1 MLRLLLWPVVVY
13 VVWCG
18 VFFMLQRRMLFPGA
32 TFSPNVAPSI
42 PAGWEV
48 WPQTIDTAGGSVRS
62 WFAPGAGR
70 SADAP
75 GPCVML
81 FHGNAERIEDWI
93 DLARWYEERGVS
105 GLLVEYRGYGPNAGS
120 PSQSAI
126 VGDALSYHT
135 KLCEDPRVDP
145 TRIFFH
151 GRSLGTGVACAL
163 AAQRQPAALVL
174 ESAFTSVA
182 SFAPSYGLP
191 GFLARDPFRNDRVLP
206 GVRAPLLLAHGNA
219 DTTVPMSHA
228 QALARSRPD
237 ATFVELPC
245 GHNDFP
251 GSDAGRYES
260 ERAMFLRR
268 AGLLPAR

>member
-1 MLRLLLWPVVVY
+1 
-13 VVWCG
+13 
-18 VFFMLQRRMLFPGA
+18 
-32 TFSPNVAPSI
+32 
-42 PAGWEV
+42 
-48 WPQTIDTAGGSVRS
+48 
-62 WFAPGAGR
+62 
-70 SADAP
+70 
-75 GPCVML
+75 
-81 FHGNAERIEDWI
+81 
-93 DLARWYEERGVS
+93 
-105 GLLVEYRGYGPNAGS
+105 
-120 PSQSAI
+120 
-126 VGDALSYHT
+126 
-135 KLCEDPRVDP
+135 VDP